1 MWIACVVLSCV
12 WWSCVTLCCAVLCL
26 VELLFVVFCDEL
38 CLTLVL
44 ELLKALE

>member
-1 MWIACVVLSCV
+1 MFIVFVVLC
-12 WWSCVTLCCAVLCL
+12 W

-44 ELLKALE
+44 ELLRALEWLLL